1 MSVSNSKPK
10 GSKAPIDPNGPN
22 DIDTNI
28 QGNAAVLKLRINA
41 RLAFNLCCQL
51 KPAADSPYDQTFMQ
65 TLVQTLVRMLNPQS
79 CSVASLEG
87 IQHESIQGSIQL
99 CEVEIEGNR
108 KPMR

>member
-1 MSVSNSKPK
+1 
-10 GSKAPIDPNGPN
+10 
-22 DIDTNI
+22 
-28 QGNAAVLKLRINA
+28 
-41 RLAFNLCCQL
+41 
-51 KPAADSPYDQTFMQ
+51 MQ

-87 IQHESIQGSIQL
+87 IRHESIQGSIQL